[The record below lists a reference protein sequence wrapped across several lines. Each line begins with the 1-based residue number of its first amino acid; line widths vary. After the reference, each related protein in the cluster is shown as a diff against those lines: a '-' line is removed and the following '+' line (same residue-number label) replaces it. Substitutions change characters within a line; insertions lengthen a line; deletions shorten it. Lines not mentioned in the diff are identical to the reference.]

1 MKRNDAMPRQDTV
14 TTTVYTY
21 AELSDEA
28 KEKARDRY
36 RENNL
41 DYEWWDSV
49 YEDAVTMAALMGI
62 EIDTR
67 RDGKG
72 PAISFSGF
80 SSQGDGACFD
90 GTYRYRKGA
99 LKALEAAAPTG
110 HQDEATGEWVFHNSN
125 IKLQLICRD
134 LQLIQRPFLYKLQA
148 TVKQRGHYYHS
159 GCTHIEVTHADDPY
173 RDIGDAEDGIAQ
185 ALRDFMDWIYA
196 RLEAEY
202 DALNSDEAIE
212 DSIEA
217 NNCEFREDGTQ
228 Y

>member
-1 MKRNDAMPRQDTV
+1 MPRQDTK
-14 TTTVYTY
+14 TATVFTY
-21 AELSDEA
+21 AELSDTA
-28 KEKARDRY
+28 KAKARDGY
-36 RENNL
+36 REGNL
-41 DYEWWDSV
+41 DYDWWDSV

-99 LKALEAAAPTG
+99 LKALQSAAPAG
-110 HQDEATGEWVFHNSN
+110 HKDEATGQWVEHPANKELHE
-125 IKLQLICRD
+125 IARTLQ
-134 LQLIQRPFLYKLQA
+134 QVQRPFLYKLEA
-148 TVKQRGHYYHS
+148 TAKQRGHYYHS

-202 DALNSDEAIE
+202 DYLNSDEAIE
-212 DSIEA
+212 AGIEA
-217 NNCEFREDGTQ
+217 NECEFLEDGRR
-228 Y
+228 YL